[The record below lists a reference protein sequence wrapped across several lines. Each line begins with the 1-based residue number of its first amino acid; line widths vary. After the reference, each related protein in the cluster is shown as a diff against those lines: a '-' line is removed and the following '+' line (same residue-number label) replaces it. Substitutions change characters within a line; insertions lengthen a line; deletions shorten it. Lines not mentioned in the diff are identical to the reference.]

1 MVESSY
7 YRRPAAPRTADTLY
21 ILHVIRSRH
30 AMRWLAR
37 DLPPRTDRRSLAPR
51 YTLNAPQTAVRRLQ
65 YYHYKKACKKADNT
79 CMINDVNAKRTTK
92 AELKKAELNAR
103 CHYPSRIVFVP
114 YSQFGTFRDTR
125 YGIYRHTCHIRL
137 QPSRLSSMIRS
148 HTGMAVSMT
157 M

>member
-65 YYHYKKACKKADNT
+65 YYHWT
-79 CMINDVNAKRTTK
+79 THVNAKRTTK